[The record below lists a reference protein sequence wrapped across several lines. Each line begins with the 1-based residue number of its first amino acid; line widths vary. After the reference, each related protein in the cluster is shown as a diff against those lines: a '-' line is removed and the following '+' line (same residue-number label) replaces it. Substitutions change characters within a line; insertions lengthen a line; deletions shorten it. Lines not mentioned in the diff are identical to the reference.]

1 VRSTGRQRP
10 SKPTPNAPVEN
21 TAPTH
26 APISPA
32 RSAAFAILDR
42 VATTSAHSDDLL
54 HGPGMSALSQADRNL
69 ATTLV
74 LGVLRWQIALDARMQ
89 PLLQRPDLALPS
101 PVATALRMGAFQ
113 LQHLDRIPAHA
124 ALSESVELVRA
135 AGHGHASGMVN
146 AILRKLTRQPAPQQ
160 KLYETTA
167 LFAQR
172 LAHPEWIVSR
182 WVRTYGR
189 TAAMAICAYDQ
200 QPPIQG
206 HLFSADP
213 TTTAHPKPKPEADN
227 FEPLATVVYPEAS
240 ASGLIAPQ
248 KEGVSTPALPHIDDG
263 SRLVA
268 ELAAASHPAAARIW
282 DCCAAPG
289 GKTLILSHR
298 HPASDIL
305 ASDANP
311 RRLHALAARLH
322 TDAPHVRTLEAD
334 ATKLPEDQGLF
345 DLILCDVPCSGTG
358 TLGRNPEIKQ
368 RLQPSDL
375 ARQATR
381 QREILSAALT
391 RLASGGHLLYST
403 CSLEPEENEN
413 VVADVLAALPPNTDI
428 TTTTLEPILNHLA
441 STGILAAA
449 APTNLLRN
457 GRLRTLPGVASPAN
471 GVASPTNSV
480 AFQGD
485 GFFAALFHRA

>member
-1 VRSTGRQRP
+1 MQNIPP
-10 SKPTPNAPVEN
+10 S
-21 TAPTH
+21 H

-32 RSAAFAILDR
+32 REAAFAILDR

-69 ATTLV
+69 ANTLV

-89 PLLQRPDLALPS
+89 PLLQRPDLALPN

-146 AILRKLTRQPAPQQ
+146 AILRKLTRQEPPKP

-172 LAHPEWIVSR
+172 LAHPEWLVAR
-182 WVRTYGR
+182 WVRQYGR

-200 QPPIQG
+200 QPPTLG
-206 HLFSADP
+206 TLFAEQQAD
-213 TTTAHPKPKPEADN
+213 
-227 FEPLATVVYPEAS
+227 
-240 ASGLIAPQ
+240 
-248 KEGVSTPALPHIDDG
+248 TPALPHIDDG

-268 ELAAASHPAAARIW
+268 ELAAASHPNPARIW

-289 GKTLILSHR
+289 GKTLILARR
-298 HPASDIL
+298 HAAAEIL

-311 RRLHALAARLH
+311 RRLQALSARLH

-334 ATKLPEDQGLF
+334 ATKLLDSEGLF
-345 DLILCDVPCSGTG
+345 ELILCDVPCSGTG

-368 RLQPSDL
+368 RLLPSDL
-375 ARQATR
+375 SRQATR

-391 RLASGGHLLYST
+391 RLAPGGRLLYST

-413 VVADVLAALPPNTDI
+413 VVAEVLAALPTGSDI
-428 TTTTLEPILNHLA
+428 TTTSLEPTLNHLA
-441 STGILAAA
+441 ATGILAAPPPA
-449 APTNLLRN
+449 NLLRN
-457 GRLRTLPGVASPAN
+457 GRLRTLPGVASPESA
-471 GVASPTNSV
+471 

-485 GFFAALFHRA
+485 GFFAALFHRANHS

>member
-1 VRSTGRQRP
+1 MP
-10 SKPTPNAPVEN
+10 KPTPVNP
-21 TAPTH
+21 PSH

-54 HGPGMSALSQADRNL
+54 HGPGLSALSQADRNL

-74 LGVLRWQIALDARMQ
+74 LGVLRWQIALDASMQ
-89 PLLQRPDLALPS
+89 PLLQRPDLALPT

-146 AILRKLTRQPAPQQ
+146 AILRKLTRQEPPKP

-167 LFAQR
+167 VFAER
-172 LAHPEWIVSR
+172 LAHPEWLVAR
-182 WVRTYGR
+182 WVRHYGR
-189 TAAMAICAYDQ
+189 TAALALCAYNQ
-200 QPPIQG
+200 QEPHPG
-206 HLFSADP
+206 TLFPEPDASQP
-213 TTTAHPKPKPEADN
+213 T
-227 FEPLATVVYPEAS
+227 
-240 ASGLIAPQ
+240 
-248 KEGVSTPALPHIDDG
+248 LPHLDDG

-268 ELAAASHPAAARIW
+268 ELTAAAHPAPRRIW

-289 GKTLILSHR
+289 GKTLILTHR
-298 HPASDIL
+298 HPAAELL
-305 ASDANP
+305 ATDANP
-311 RRLHALAARLH
+311 RRLQALATRLQLAA
-322 TDAPHVRTLEAD
+322 APGTLTARTLDAD
-334 ATKLPEDQGLF
+334 ATQLPESEGLF

-381 QREILSAALT
+381 QRQILTAALT
-391 RLASGGHLLYST
+391 RLAPGGSLLYST
-403 CSLEPEENEN
+403 CSLEPEENEQ
-413 VVADVLAALPPNTDI
+413 VVAAVLAELPPGNGI
-428 TTTTLEPILNHLA
+428 ATTSLEPTLHQLSATEILA
-441 STGILAAA
+441 SPAS
-449 APTNLLRN
+449 PNLIRN
-457 GRLRTLPGVASPAN
+457 GQLRTLPGAN
-471 GVASPTNSV
+471 
-480 AFQGD
+480 FQGD
-485 GFFAALFHRA
+485 GFFAALFRRS

>member
-1 VRSTGRQRP
+1 MQNP
-10 SKPTPNAPVEN
+10 SSNPAPS
-21 TAPTH
+21 H

-89 PLLQRPDLALPS
+89 PLLQRPDLALPT

-146 AILRKLTRQPAPQQ
+146 AILRKLTRQDPPKA

-172 LAHPEWIVSR
+172 LAHPEWLVAR
-182 WVRTYGR
+182 WVRNYGR
-189 TAAMAICAYDQ
+189 TAAMAICTYDQ
-200 QPPIQG
+200 QPPSQST
-206 HLFSADP
+206 LFSEQDG
-213 TTTAHPKPKPEADN
+213 
-227 FEPLATVVYPEAS
+227 YPEAGS
-240 ASGLIAPQ
+240 PRLQPWVSSGLIAQ
-248 KEGVSTPALPHIDDG
+248 QEEGVLTPAPPLPNIDDG

-268 ELAAASHPAAARIW
+268 ELAAASHPTPARIW

-289 GKTLILSHR
+289 GKTLILARR
-298 HPASDIL
+298 HPATELL

-311 RRLHALAARLH
+311 RRLQALAARLH
-322 TDAPHVRTLEAD
+322 ADAPHVRTLEAD
-334 ATKLPEDQGLF
+334 ATQLPETEGQF

-381 QREILSAALT
+381 QRAILSAALA
-391 RLASGGHLLYST
+391 RLAPGGHLLYST

-413 VVADVLAALPPNTDI
+413 VVADVLAALPPSTDVS
-428 TTTTLEPILNHLA
+428 TVSLEPVLNHLA
-441 STGILAAA
+441 TSGILSAAT
-449 APTNLLRN
+449 PTNLLRN
-457 GRLRTLPGVASPAN
+457 GRLRTLPGVAPYTEGA
-471 GVASPTNSV
+471 

-485 GFFAALFHRA
+485 GFFAALFQRA